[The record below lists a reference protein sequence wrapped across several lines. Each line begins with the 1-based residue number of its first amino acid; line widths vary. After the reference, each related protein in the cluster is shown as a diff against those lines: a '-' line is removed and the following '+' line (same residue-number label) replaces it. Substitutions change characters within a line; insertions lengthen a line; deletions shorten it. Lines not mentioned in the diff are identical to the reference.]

1 MLTPKNYIM
10 KTRLIFSLL
19 GAFLLFTFSGCS
31 NSEEYES
38 SQMKVDVELSNSKIQ
53 GEICGDFDEIGRK
66 QDMVEYVAD
75 SLTNLN
81 ITSWTIQYNGGK
93 YRVYYLWDFNDIV
106 SNKTN
111 AIAFFYSTWSG
122 VSKMI
127 SPTFNALSEE
137 YSGKIAF
144 LKINVDDDNTDEISN
159 AYGIIKIPT
168 FLFFKDHRLVDRII
182 GANPE
187 MLRNKILKYFM

>member
-1 MLTPKNYIM
+1 M

-19 GAFLLFTFSGCS
+19 SVFLLFTFSGCS
-31 NSEEYES
+31 SSEDYES

-53 GEICGDFDEIGRK
+53 GEICGDYDVIGWKRYIE
-66 QDMVEYVAD
+66 EYVSD
-75 SLTNLN
+75 SLTNFN
-81 ITSWTIQYNGGK
+81 ITSRTVSQYNGGK
-93 YRVYYLWDFNDIV
+93 YRVYYLWDFNDII